1 MKKYIFILLA
11 CLVSA
16 GAMLT
21 SCQDVQEPYN
31 NVPTL
36 GGVTVKQ
43 NVKQVLNVTLQ
54 YPSLNDNGIERAY
67 YLLSTSSDM
76 SDSKELNASMSSGY
90 YTSSTDLL
98 PATTYY
104 VQLCLRKPHGF
115 VQSPVTEFKTNE
127 ITNEITVSEI
137 TSYSAYVS
145 YYWGRSDCEVTFEYS
160 TNADMSNAQQMAG
173 SRYGNNYN
181 ATLKLNDNTKYY
193 VRAKVTLPYGT
204 TPYYSPVKEFTT
216 QANAYVDLTGSEFYS
231 NYAGFW
237 IVSDNYTYVSNW
249 SGTSWSGNISGEADV
264 YVYKPYNKS
273 YTNYKAIPIYYTD
286 KYFEYGHAKISPTN
300 NKVSCP
306 MTTLLPYQVN
316 LNISCKS
323 TNGATSSKYITQVE
337 IANAEK
343 AEAICTNATFD
354 LTNGTMTLIKNNAA
368 TWSKSTKIA
377 LNYEKDSLVYFNSL
391 IPVKFGENEVKVNI
405 TLNNSTNMKTEVI
418 PVTLPST
425 SWEYGK
431 KYNYDIT
438 VNYTRTDVSISVSD
452 VYVQPWSN
460 GGNTDIDI
468 YD

>member
-1 MKKYIFILLA
+1 MKKNIFILLA

-43 NVKQVLNVTLQ
+43 NVKQELNVTLQ

-237 IVSDNYTYVSNW
+237 IVSDNYTYASNW

-286 KYFEYGHAKISPTN
+286 NYFEYGHTKISPTN
-300 NKVSCP
+300 NKVSCD
-306 MTTLLPYQVN
+306 MTTLLPYQVK
-316 LNISCKS
+316 LNILPTTEGNLSP
-323 TNGATSSKYITQVE
+323 KYISQVE
-337 IANAEK
+337 IANAGT
-343 AEAICTNATFD
+343 AQAICTNATFD
-354 LTNGTMTLIKNNAA
+354 LTNGTMTPTKNNAA
-368 TWSKSTKIA
+368 KWTKYTDISLSNTKSTAI
-377 LNYEKDSLVYFNSL
+377 NFSSL
-391 IPVKFGENEVKVNI
+391 IPIKYAEGEVKVNI
-405 TLNNSTNMKTEVI
+405 VLNNSTNMTTEVV
-418 PVTLPST
+418 PVTLPAE
-425 SWEYGK
+425 SWVYGK
-431 KYNYDIT
+431 QYGYDIL
-438 VNYTRTDVSISVSD
+438 VKYTRTDVSVSIASVT
-452 VYVQPWSN
+452 V
-460 GGNTDIDI
+460 TDWKQNSGENIDI